1 MTTKRL
7 LLIVGGVVIA
17 IGLLIVVFVGGI
29 VGFALY
35 TVGNSDAAMT
45 AKEFLRSNER
55 LKDDIGEVRDFGTFV
70 SGSVNI
76 HNSNGTATLSL
87 KVIGERRSVNA
98 TVDLVYRDGR
108 AWRVTAA
115 SYRNEAG
122 QTVDL
127 LNAYEAQQPIPLLVA

>member
-35 TVGNSDAAMT
+35 TVGNSDAAMS
-45 AKEFLRSNER
+45 AKEFLRHNER
-55 LKDDIGEVRDFGTFV
+55 LKDDIGEVRDFGTFI

-87 KVIGERRSVNA
+87 KVIGERRTVNA

-108 AWRVTAA
+108 QWRVTAA

-122 QTVDL
+122 QTIDL
-127 LNAYEAQQPIPLLVA
+127 LNAYEAQQQIPLLVA

>member
-1 MTTKRL
+1 
-7 LLIVGGVVIA
+7 
-17 IGLLIVVFVGGI
+17 
-29 VGFALY
+29 
-35 TVGNSDAAMT
+35 MT

-98 TVDLVYRDGR
+98 SVDLVYRDGR
-108 AWRVTAA
+108 QWRVTAA

>member
-7 LLIVGGVVIA
+7 LLIVGGVVLA

-108 AWRVTAA
+108 QWRVTAA

-127 LNAYEAQQPIPLLVA
+127 LNAYEAQQPILLLVA

>member
-1 MTTKRL
+1 

-55 LKDDIGEVRDFGTFV
+55 LKDDIGEIRDFGTFV

-127 LNAYEAQQPIPLLVA
+127 LNAYEAQQLIPLLVA

>member
-35 TVGNSDAAMT
+35 TVGNSDAALT
-45 AKEFLRSNER
+45 AKDFLRHNNR

-76 HNSNGTATLSL
+76 HNSNGAATLSM
-87 KVIGERRSVNA
+87 KVIGERRTVNA

-108 AWRVTAA
+108 QWRVTAA

-122 QTVDL
+122 QTIDL
-127 LNAYEAQQPIPLLVA
+127 LNAYEAQQQIPLLVA

>member
-87 KVIGERRSVNA
+87 RVIGERHSVNA

-127 LNAYEAQQPIPLLVA
+127 LNAYEAQQLIPLLVA

>member
-1 MTTKRL
+1 MITKRL

-45 AKEFLRSNER
+45 AREFLRHNER
-55 LKDDIGEVRDFGTFV
+55 LKDDIGEVRDFGTFI

-87 KVIGERRSVNA
+87 KVIGERRTVNA

-108 AWRVTAA
+108 QWRITAA

-122 QTVDL
+122 QTIDL
-127 LNAYEAQQPIPLLVA
+127 LNAYEAQQQIPLLVA

>member
-7 LLIVGGVVIA
+7 MLIVGGGVIA
-17 IGLLIVVFVGGI
+17 IGLLILVFVGGI

-35 TVGNSDAAMT
+35 TVGNSDATMT
-45 AKEFLRSNER
+45 AKKFLRSNER

-98 TVDLVYRDGR
+98 SVDLVYRDGR
-108 AWRVTAA
+108 QWRVTAA

>member
-127 LNAYEAQQPIPLLVA
+127 LNAYEAQQQIPLLVA

>member
-1 MTTKRL
+1 MSTKRL

-55 LKDDIGEVRDFGTFV
+55 LKDDIGEVRNFGTFV
-70 SGSVNI
+70 SGSVNV

-108 AWRVTAA
+108 QSRETAA
-115 SYRNEAG
+115 S
-122 QTVDL
+122 
-127 LNAYEAQQPIPLLVA
+127 

>member
-7 LLIVGGVVIA
+7 LLIVGGVVLA

-55 LKDDIGEVRDFGTFV
+55 LKDEIGEVRDFGTFV

>member
-45 AKEFLRSNER
+45 AKEF
-55 LKDDIGEVRDFGTFV
+55 F
-70 SGSVNI
+70 
-76 HNSNGTATLSL
+76 A
-87 KVIGERRSVNA
+87 
-98 TVDLVYRDGR
+98 
-108 AWRVTAA
+108 
-115 SYRNEAG
+115 
-122 QTVDL
+122 
-127 LNAYEAQQPIPLLVA
+127 

>member
-7 LLIVGGVVIA
+7 MLIVGGVVIA

-76 HNSNGTATLSL
+76 HNSNGTATLSM

-98 TVDLVYRDGR
+98 SVDLVYRDGR
-108 AWRVTAA
+108 QWRVTAA

>member
-7 LLIVGGVVIA
+7 MLIVGGVVIA

-98 TVDLVYRDGR
+98 IVDLVYRDGR
-108 AWRVTAA
+108 QWRVTAA

>member
-45 AKEFLRSNER
+45 AKDFLRSNER

-98 TVDLVYRDGR
+98 SVDLVYRDGR
-108 AWRVTAA
+108 QWRVTAA

>member
-7 LLIVGGVVIA
+7 MLIVGGVVIA

-35 TVGNSDAAMT
+35 TVGNSDATMT
-45 AKEFLRSNER
+45 AKKFLRSNER

-98 TVDLVYRDGR
+98 SVDLVYRDGR
-108 AWRVTAA
+108 QWRVTAA

>member
-17 IGLLIVVFVGGI
+17 IGFLIVVFVGGI

-76 HNSNGTATLSL
+76 HNSNGSATLSL

-108 AWRVTAA
+108 QWRVTAA

>member
-7 LLIVGGVVIA
+7 LLIVGGGVIA
-17 IGLLIVVFVGGI
+17 IGLLILVFVGGI

-35 TVGNSDAAMT
+35 TVGNSDATMT

-98 TVDLVYRDGR
+98 SVDLVYRDGR
-108 AWRVTAA
+108 QWRVTAA

>member
-108 AWRVTAA
+108 QWRVTAA

>member
-7 LLIVGGVVIA
+7 FLIVGGVVIA

>member
-1 MTTKRL
+1 M
-7 LLIVGGVVIA
+7 LIVGGVVIA

-35 TVGNSDAAMT
+35 TVGNSDATMT

-98 TVDLVYRDGR
+98 SVDLVYRDGR
-108 AWRVTAA
+108 QWRVTAA

>member
-17 IGLLIVVFVGGI
+17 VGLLIAIFVGGI

-45 AKEFLRSNER
+45 AKEFLRHNER
-55 LKDDIGEVRDFGTFV
+55 LQDDIGEVRDFGALI
-70 SGSVNI
+70 SGSVNV
-76 HNSNGTATLSL
+76 HNSNGAATLSL
-87 KVIGERRSVNA
+87 KVIGERRTVNA

-108 AWRVTAA
+108 QWRVTAA

-127 LNAYEAQQPIPLLVA
+127 LNAYEAQQQIPLLVA

>member
-7 LLIVGGVVIA
+7 LLIVGGGVIA
-17 IGLLIVVFVGGI
+17 IGLLILVFVGGI

-35 TVGNSDAAMT
+35 TVGNSDATMT
-45 AKEFLRSNER
+45 AKKFLRSNER

-98 TVDLVYRDGR
+98 SVDLVYRDGR
-108 AWRVTAA
+108 QWRVTAA

>member
-1 MTTKRL
+1 MSTKRL

-55 LKDDIGEVRDFGTFV
+55 LKDDIGEVRNFGTFV
-70 SGSVNI
+70 SGSVNV

-108 AWRVTAA
+108 QWRVTAA
-115 SYRNEAG
+115 SYKNEAG

>member
-87 KVIGERRSVNA
+87 KVIGERCSVNA

-108 AWRVTAA
+108 QWRVTAA

>member
-7 LLIVGGVVIA
+7 LLIVGGGVIA
-17 IGLLIVVFVGGI
+17 IGLLILVFVGGI

-98 TVDLVYRDGR
+98 SVDLVYRDGR
-108 AWRVTAA
+108 QWRVTAA

>member
-98 TVDLVYRDGR
+98 SVDLVYRDGR
-108 AWRVTAA
+108 QWRVTAA

>member
-7 LLIVGGVVIA
+7 MLIVGGVVIA

-35 TVGNSDAAMT
+35 TVGNSDATMT

-98 TVDLVYRDGR
+98 SVDLVYRDGR
-108 AWRVTAA
+108 QWRVTAA

>member
-17 IGLLIVVFVGGI
+17 IGLLIVVFVAGI

-45 AKEFLRSNER
+45 AKEFLRHNER
-55 LKDDIGEVRDFGTFV
+55 LKDDIGEVRDFGTFI

-87 KVIGERRSVNA
+87 KVIGERRTVNA

-108 AWRVTAA
+108 QWRVAAA

-122 QTVDL
+122 QTIDL
-127 LNAYEAQQPIPLLVA
+127 LNAYEAQQQIPLLVA

>member
-1 MTTKRL
+1 MSTKRL

-55 LKDDIGEVRDFGTFV
+55 LKDDIGEVRNFGTFV
-70 SGSVNI
+70 SGSVNV

-108 AWRVTAA
+108 QWRVTAA
-115 SYRNEAG
+115 SYKNEAG

-127 LNAYEAQQPIPLLVA
+127 LNAYEAQQPISLLVA

>member
-55 LKDDIGEVRDFGTFV
+55 LKDDIGEVRDFGTLV

-98 TVDLVYRDGR
+98 SVDLVYRDGPQ
-108 AWRVTAA
+108 WRVTAA